1 MNSQKTGIKAGSLFN
16 GDGPDLGDM
25 LITSVEYDSRKVE
38 RGSCFVAL
46 KGLVTDGHAFLS
58 DAVKRGASLLV
69 VEGSAKVEKSL
80 EDEAAVLRVG
90 DTRKELARLADRF
103 YGHPSAPLGVIGVTG
118 TNGKTTVCYF
128 LQSLLN
134 EAGYKTSKFGTVGYE
149 FPDKKQ
155 AADKTTPESADLQ
168 KMFRQAAGWP
178 NPRCVMEVSSHG
190 LALGRLEHTRFK
202 GGVFTNI
209 TQDHLDFHVTMQEY
223 IAAKKRFFTEYDF
236 DYAVINLD
244 DQVCVQWLKESIF
257 NCRVITYGESEG
269 ADVRLLKSDS
279 DISGS
284 RISLSTQ
291 AGGIELKTILPGLH
305 NVYNVMATVAVGI
318 AEGIDLEVI
327 KKSVASLENVPG
339 RFEKVDDGQDFFV
352 IVDYA
357 HTDNAL
363 ANALRAARTLT
374 RGKVICMFGCGGDR
388 DREKRKLMGAVAD
401 ELADVLVVTSDNPR
415 SEEPQA
421 IIDDI
426 LKGVTRIGGDRL
438 HVVPSRRDAIFRA
451 IRIAGEGDLVLLAGK
466 GHEDYQIIGTTRQ
479 HFDDREVASEVLR
492 EIK

>member
-1 MNSQKTGIKAGSLFN
+1 MNSKTGVNVRQLFN
-16 GDGPDLGDM
+16 GDAPDFGDL
-25 LITSVEYDSRKVE
+25 LITSIEYDSRKVG

-46 KGLVTDGHAFLS
+46 KGLVTDGHIFLN

-69 VEGSAKVEKSL
+69 VDNSVQVDQSVEKG
-80 EDEAAVLRVG
+80 ANVMRVD

-103 YGHPSAPLGVIGVTG
+103 YGHPSVPLDVIGVTG

-134 EAGYKTSKFGTVGYE
+134 EAGYKTSRFGTVGYD
-149 FPDKKQ
+149 FPDKTKE
-155 AADKTTPESADLQ
+155 ADKTTPESVDLQ
-168 KMFRQAAGWP
+168 KMFKHASDWP

-190 LALGRLEHTRFK
+190 LALGRLERTRFK

-209 TQDHLDFHVTMQEY
+209 TQDHLDFHSTMEEY
-223 IAAKKRFFTEYDF
+223 TAAKKRFFTDYDF
-236 DYAVINLD
+236 DYAVINSD
-244 DQVCVQWLKESIF
+244 DPVSAQWLKESIF

-269 ADVRLLKSDS
+269 ADVRLLKSVS

-284 RISLSTQ
+284 KMSLSTP
-291 AGGIELKTILPGLH
+291 AGDMEIETNLPGGY
-305 NVYNVMATVAVGI
+305 NVYNVMATAAVGI
-318 AEGIDLEVI
+318 AESIGGEVI
-327 KKSVASLENVPG
+327 KKSVASLKNVPG
-339 RFEKVDDGQDFFV
+339 RFEKIDEGQDFFV

-363 ANALRAARTLT
+363 ANALKAARSLA

-415 SEEPQA
+415 SEDPQA
-421 IIDDI
+421 IIEDI
-426 LKGVTRIGGDRL
+426 LKGVARPLGEKL
-438 HVVPSRRDAIFRA
+438 HVVPLRREAISLA
-451 IRIAGEGDLVLLAGK
+451 IKTASKGDLVLLAGK
-466 GHEDYQIIGTTRQ
+466 GHEDYQVIGTTMH